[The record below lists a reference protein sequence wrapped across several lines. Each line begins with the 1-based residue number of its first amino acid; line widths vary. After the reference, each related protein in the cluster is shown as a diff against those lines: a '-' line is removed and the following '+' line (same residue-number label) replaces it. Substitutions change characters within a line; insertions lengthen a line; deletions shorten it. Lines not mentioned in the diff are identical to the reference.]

1 LGEPPRRGLEIAPL
15 TCDPVLM
22 SLPAHTLEVPGATLH
37 VERRGSGPTLLL
49 IAGGGG
55 DCGSFE
61 RIAQLLSDRYTVL
74 SYDRRGFS
82 RSPLQGQVPSDGAA
96 RLAANVDDAR
106 AIIDA
111 FGKRPAHVL
120 GSSSG
125 AIIALHLLVQHPEHV
140 GILVAHEP
148 PLVDLLPDA
157 AGVHGFFR
165 EVFDTYRKSGV
176 PDAMHKFLT
185 GIGIQPGPRP
195 QGAVPAEMLALFD
208 RIQRNQAFFF
218 EHELRQFPRLTPDLQ
233 ALTARRSQL
242 VLGVGRD
249 SVGTLPYRPNLV
261 LAERFGVG
269 VSEFA
274 GGHVGYVSHP
284 TEFAARLAELLSARA
299 RSAP

>member
-1 LGEPPRRGLEIAPL
+1 
-15 TCDPVLM
+15 M

-37 VERRGSGPTLLL
+37 VERRGSGPSLLL

-55 DCGSFE
+55 DCAAFE
-61 RIAQLLSDRYTVL
+61 RLAQLLSDRYTVL

-82 RSPLQGQVPSDGAA
+82 RSPLQGETQQDGAA

-140 GILVAHEP
+140 GTLVAHEP

-157 AGVHGFFR
+157 NDAHGFFR
-165 EVFDTYRKSGV
+165 DVVDTYRASGV
-176 PDAMHKFLT
+176 PAAMHKFLT
-185 GIGIQPGPRP
+185 AIGITPGPRP
-195 QGAVPAEMLALFD
+195 QGELTAEMRALFD
-208 RIQRNQAFFF
+208 RMQRNQAFFF
-218 EHELRQFPRLTPDLQ
+218 EHELRQFPSLTPDLEVL
-233 ALTARRSQL
+233 AARRAQI

-261 LAERFGVG
+261 LAERFDTG

-274 GGHVGYVSHP
+274 GGHVGFASHP

-299 RSAP
+299 RSTQ

>member
-1 LGEPPRRGLEIAPL
+1 
-15 TCDPVLM
+15 M

-55 DCGSFE
+55 DCAAFE
-61 RIAQLLSDRYTVL
+61 RLSQLLSDRYTVL

-82 RSPLQGQVPSDGAA
+82 RSPLRGELPKDGAA
-96 RLAANVDDAR
+96 RLAAHVDDAR

-157 AGVHGFFR
+157 ADVQRFFR
-165 EVFDTYRKSGV
+165 DVFDSYRASGV
-176 PDAMHKFLT
+176 AAAMHKFLT
-185 GIGIQPGPRP
+185 GIGITPGPRP
-195 QGAVPAEMLALFD
+195 QAELTADQRSMFE
-208 RIQRNQAFFF
+208 RMERNQAFFF
-218 EHELRQFPRLTPDLQ
+218 EHELRQFPRLTPDLE
-233 ALTARRSQL
+233 ALAARRAQL

-261 LAERFGVG
+261 LAERFGIG
-269 VSEFA
+269 ISEFA
-274 GGHVGYVSHP
+274 GGHIGFVSHP
-284 TEFAARLAELLSARA
+284 SEFAARLAELLPARA
-299 RSAP
+299 RSTP